1 MKLRILLSIASIY
14 LACVGLGLIFA
25 PQRFGVGSVPSGA
38 SAELVAY
45 LRLFG
50 GPLLGIAGVNWMAR
64 NAEPSTARTA
74 IIIGNIIGFAAM
86 AVLDL
91 WGLSTGARPLTKV
104 FAIVHLLFAVTFI
117 WVGRMNISSSKRK
130 NKDVLIKWTSNAQGI
145 VRFRYDRLLKTS
157 LSLNP
162 DRMNN

>member
-117 WVGRMNISSSKRK
+117 WVGRMNISSSKEK
-130 NKDVLIKWTSNAQGI
+130 K
-145 VRFRYDRLLKTS
+145 
-157 LSLNP
+157 
-162 DRMNN
+162 